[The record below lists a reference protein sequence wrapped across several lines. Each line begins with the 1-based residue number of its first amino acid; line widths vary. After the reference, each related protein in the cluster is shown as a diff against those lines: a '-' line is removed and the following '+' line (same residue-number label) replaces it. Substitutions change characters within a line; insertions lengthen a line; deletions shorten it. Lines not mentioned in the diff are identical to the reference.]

1 MKNFARWKV
10 MFLGQ
15 TEIEDAE
22 QFMVDIPEEASRDT
36 VIAKLVLEYGVLV
49 SDGDRLGFQ
58 EDWPPDIQGEFDSRD
73 PTLDLKW

>member
-15 TEIEDAE
+15 TEIADAE